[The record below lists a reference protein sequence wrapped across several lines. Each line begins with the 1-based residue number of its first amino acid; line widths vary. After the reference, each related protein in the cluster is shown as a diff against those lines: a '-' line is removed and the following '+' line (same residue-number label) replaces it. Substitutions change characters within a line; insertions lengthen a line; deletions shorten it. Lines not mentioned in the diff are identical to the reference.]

1 MTAKSLLVL
10 ACGFL
15 VAADDAADKAAKKE
29 VAKLQG
35 TWKATSLQYNGKDIA
50 DKYPIQLVFKDD
62 LATVASS
69 KEVEKEYTKITF
81 KPDPST
87 DPMCVDLVIAA
98 GVQKD
103 AVLEGIYKI
112 KDDELT
118 ICAKVFGKE
127 RPTEFASKEGT
138 SIVLI
143 VLKKDK

>member
-1 MTAKSLLVL
+1 MKARALLVVV
-10 ACGFL
+10 CGLL
-15 VAADDAADKAAKKE
+15 VGADDAADKAKKKE

-62 LATVASS
+62 QATVGSS
-69 KEVEKEYTKITF
+69 QEVEKEYTKIIF
-81 KPDPST
+81 KADPST
-87 DPMCVDLVIAA
+87 DPKAVDLVIAA

-118 ICAKVFGKE
+118 ICAKVFGQE
-127 RPTEFASKEGT
+127 RPTEFASKEGS
-138 SIVLI
+138 SIVLV
-143 VLKKDK
+143 VLKKEK